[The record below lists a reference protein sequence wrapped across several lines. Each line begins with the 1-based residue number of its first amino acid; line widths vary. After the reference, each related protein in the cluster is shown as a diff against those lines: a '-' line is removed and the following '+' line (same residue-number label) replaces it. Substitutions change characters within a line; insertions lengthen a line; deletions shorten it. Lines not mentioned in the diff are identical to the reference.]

1 MNSRIKQRAETRQK
15 ILEAARSCFNQFG
28 FEKASTRAI
37 AAQAGVAEGTIFSHF
52 PSKEELVVASLGEHL
67 AEAIE
72 RGLHTMEPDW
82 CFVDKLMHIASYRFA
97 QIAFQPGLWQVILQ
111 QVVFTPRK
119 GAVQDMMQG
128 SGLLCAVTAL
138 IEDAQLDGELNP
150 DIPVNVIRKTIMA
163 LFLFTIHQHISLQS
177 FDCEDMC
184 ATLRELLEA
193 QVAGLWVCE
202 PVLAA
207 E

>member
-1 MNSRIKQRAETRQK
+1 
-15 ILEAARSCFNQFG
+15 
-28 FEKASTRAI
+28 
-37 AAQAGVAEGTIFSHF
+37 
-52 PSKEELVVASLGEHL
+52 
-67 AEAIE
+67 
-72 RGLHTMEPDW
+72 
-82 CFVDKLMHIASYRFA
+82 MHIASYRFA

-163 LFLFTIHQHISLQS
+163 LCLFTIHQHISLQS

-193 QVAGLWVCE
+193 QVAGLWICE

>member
-193 QVAGLWVCE
+193 QVAGLWR
-202 PVLAA
+202 AA
-207 E
+207 PDIAA

>member
-1 MNSRIKQRAETRQK
+1 MNLRIKQRGETRQK

-28 FEKASTRAI
+28 FEKASTRVI

-72 RGLHTMEPDW
+72 QGLHTMEPDW

-193 QVAGLWVCE
+193 QVAGLWICE

>member
-1 MNSRIKQRAETRQK
+1 MNLRIKQRGETRQK

-28 FEKASTRAI
+28 FEKASTRVI

-72 RGLHTMEPDW
+72 QGLHTMEPDW

-193 QVAGLWVCE
+193 QVAGLWICE
-202 PVLAA
+202 PVLAG
-207 E
+207 